1 MANLYGLKKF
11 DLNLLVIFECIYQ
24 HLSISR
30 AAETLFIT
38 PSAVS
43 QSLQRLRTQL
53 NDPLFI
59 RSGKGIT
66 PTQMSVNLHYLL
78 EKNLSQLEKTI
89 SIANPD
95 NLKNG
100 LSFIAHSYLLPPTL
114 HNSSVPST
122 TAGICRLS
130 IMTFSSPANQW
141 RICSHSARR
150 I

>member
-1 MANLYGLKKF
+1 MAKNKRHYKFTKSIITKNKIQNINKFYHHDLIRILAMANLYGLKKF

-66 PTQMSVNLHYLL
+66 PTQTSVNLHYLL
-78 EKNLSQLEKTI
+78 EKT
-89 SIANPD
+89 
-95 NLKNG
+95 
-100 LSFIAHSYLLPPTL
+100 
-114 HNSSVPST
+114 
-122 TAGICRLS
+122 
-130 IMTFSSPANQW
+130 
-141 RICSHSARR
+141 
-150 I
+150 